1 MLLLQSQAN
10 LISLLQAAMMLSR
23 DALSALKKWWHFP
36 WRKIITFQSWGIRFR
51 LMQNALQMR
60 LYETSYLFSQKS
72 TKSCLNV
79 EPKVKRNASE
89 RQHWRRRFL
98 CLSQAKYLPLS
109 ALVTIPK
116 KSRRHNIDIGAA
128 MIFNLFS
135 SFSSSSSASCNK
147 REFELDYLVCIKN
160 WKECVH
166 REPIDHLESTTTNW
180 SNGFSQHVSNS

>member
-1 MLLLQSQAN
+1 MLFLWMIQ
-10 LISLLQAAMMLSR
+10 
-23 DALSALKKWWHFP
+23 P
-36 WRKIITFQSWGIRFR
+36 
-51 LMQNALQMR
+51 LQMR

-89 RQHWRRRFL
+89 RQHWVQQRRFL

>member
-1 MLLLQSQAN
+1 MKKNYHFSTLEYSDLDLVYYEWCGDQLLPLSQ
-10 LISLLQAAMMLSR
+10 QKKLSKR
-23 DALSALKKWWHFP
+23 W
-36 WRKIITFQSWGIRFR
+36 
-51 LMQNALQMR
+51 
-60 LYETSYLFSQKS
+60 
-72 TKSCLNV
+72 TKSEKKRLL
-79 EPKVKRNASE
+79 VKDGIESSRE
-89 RQHWRRRFL
+89 IPFGKRFL